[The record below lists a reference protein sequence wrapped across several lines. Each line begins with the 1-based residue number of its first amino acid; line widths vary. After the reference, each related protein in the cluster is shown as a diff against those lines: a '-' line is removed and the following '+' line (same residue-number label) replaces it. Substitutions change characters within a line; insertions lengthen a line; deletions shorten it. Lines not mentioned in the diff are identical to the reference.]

1 MLGITDLN
9 SVVSM
14 RLHCTACDRH
24 LGCSAT
30 NESRMRP
37 HPMLRTLICLT
48 CHSFYNSGEFDKGE
62 DGSELYCRWCG
73 QGGQVYCCSECI
85 HVFCAVRI
93 IKFTPPLIKKKI
105 RSYHQVISY
114 DQEIKRLAPSKKVCN
129 SQLIVYRN
137 A

>member
-1 MLGITDLN
+1 MN
-9 SVVSM
+9 NVVSI

-30 NESRMRP
+30 NESRMRT

-73 QGGQVYCCSECI
+73 QGGQVYCCSDCI

-93 IKFTPPLIKKKI
+93 LKSTF
-105 RSYHQVISY
+105 
-114 DQEIKRLAPSKKVCN
+114 N
-129 SQLIVYRN
+129 SEKLIVLCLKTNSEKVLIVFLCILFTEMYKTQSWS